1 VRGESDGRS
10 RQLAPAPP
18 YQRKPNLALAAWA
31 AVLGLLVL
39 FPGLSSAGDK
49 VPPGYHIAP
58 IIQNNGGGPVGLRHH
73 YVLDLTLGQPMVGV
87 SRSSI
92 DKYQLGVGF
101 WYLTGIPHP
110 GVSGVPGENHSPKLL
125 TSLGQN
131 IPNPFNPMTTIR
143 FTVGQSGFVS
153 LKLYNVQGKLVA
165 TLVQESLAVGE
176 HRLVFQPRELASGVY
191 LYRLETADGVLTRRL
206 TLLK

>member
-73 YVLDLTLGQPMVGV
+73 YVLDLTLGQPMQSHDDHQVHG
-87 SRSSI
+87 RA
-92 DKYQLGVGF
+92 VGF
-101 WYLTGIPHP
+101 RLSQTLQCAGKAGGHPCP
-110 GVSGVPGENHSPKLL
+110 GVIGGGGASSRFPTPGIGQRGLSLPPGNSRWGADQAVDVVEMTSPA
-125 TSLGQN
+125 
-131 IPNPFNPMTTIR
+131 NP
-143 FTVGQSGFVS
+143 GGFWVD
-153 LKLYNVQGKLVA
+153 A
-165 TLVQESLAVGE
+165 
-176 HRLVFQPRELASGVY
+176 R
-191 LYRLETADGVLTRRL
+191 
-206 TLLK
+206 